1 MAMSS
6 KKIDVLSSYALAAT
20 VTLFV
25 ALTSGCDRREEV
37 YPAEGNAYAQDPA
50 YIAQLQA
57 QVGERDSIAKE
68 RREINAA
75 LGALLKKHNGD
86 KAAAEATEEGKAL
99 IARLQANEQQII
111 SNRLETAR
119 ITRER
124 VARAVADSERIK
136 RGEAK
141 PIDISKKKEEV
152 K

>member
-6 KKIDVLSSYALAAT
+6 KKIDVLSSYAFAAT

-25 ALTSGCDRREEV
+25 ALMSGCDRRDEV
-37 YPAEGNAYAQDPA
+37 YPVEGNAYAQDPA
-50 YIAQLQA
+50 YVAQLQA
-57 QVGERDSIAKE
+57 QVAERNDIAKE

-75 LGALLKKHNGD
+75 LADLLKKHNGD

-99 IARLQANEQQII
+99 VARLSANEQQFI

-141 PIDISKKKEEV
+141 SIDISKKKEEV

>member
-6 KKIDVLSSYALAAT
+6 KKIDVLSSYAFAAT

-50 YIAQLQA
+50 YVAQLQA
-57 QVGERDSIAKE
+57 QVGERDSIARE

-119 ITRER
+119 IQRER
-124 VARAVADSERIK
+124 HARAVADSERIK

-141 PIDISKKKEEV
+141 AIDISKKKEEV

>member
-57 QVGERDSIAKE
+57 QVGERDSIARE

-119 ITRER
+119 IQRER
-124 VARAVADSERIK
+124 HARAVADSERIK

>member
-57 QVGERDSIAKE
+57 QVAERNDIAKE
-68 RREINAA
+68 RREIISSLTA
-75 LGALLKKHNGD
+75 LTKKYNGD
-86 KAAAEATEEGKAL
+86 KAAVEASGEGKAL
-99 IARLQANEQQII
+99 IVRLNANEQNFI

-124 VARAVADSERIK
+124 HDRAIADSERIK

-141 PIDISKKKEEV
+141 AIDISKKKEEV

>member
-37 YPAEGNAYAQDPA
+37 YPMEGNAYAQDPA
-50 YIAQLQA
+50 YVAQLQA
-57 QVGERDSIAKE
+57 QVGERDSIARE
-68 RREINAA
+68 RRELNVA
-75 LGALLKKHNGD
+75 LKALLKKHNGD
-86 KAAAEATEEGKAL
+86 RAAAEATEEGKVL
-99 IARLQANEQQII
+99 LARLQANEQHII

>member
-25 ALTSGCDRREEV
+25 ALMSGCDRREEV
-37 YPAEGNAYAQDPA
+37 YPVEGNAYAQDPA
-50 YIAQLQA
+50 YVAQLQA
-57 QVGERDSIAKE
+57 QVGERNSIAKE
-68 RREINAA
+68 RREIKAA
-75 LGALLKKHNGD
+75 LDALMKKHNGD
-86 KAAAEATEEGKAL
+86 KAAVEATEEGKAL
-99 IARLQANEQQII
+99 VARLNANEQQFI

-124 VARAVADSERIK
+124 VKRAVEDSERIK

-141 PIDISKKKEEV
+141 AIDISKKKEEV

>member
-57 QVGERDSIAKE
+57 QVAERNDIAKE
-68 RREINAA
+68 RREIISSLTA
-75 LGALLKKHNGD
+75 LTKKYNGD
-86 KAAAEATEEGKAL
+86 KAAVEASGEGKAL
-99 IARLQANEQQII
+99 IVRLNANEQNFI

>member
-6 KKIDVLSSYALAAT
+6 KKIDVLSSYAFAAT

-25 ALTSGCDRREEV
+25 ALASGCDRREEV
-37 YPAEGNAYAQDPA
+37 YPVEGNAYAQDPA
-50 YIAQLQA
+50 YVAQLKA
-57 QVGERDSIAKE
+57 QVGERDVIARE

-75 LGALLKKHNGD
+75 LGALLKKHDGD
-86 KAAAEATEEGKAL
+86 KAAVEATEEGRAL
-99 IARLQANEQQII
+99 VARLQANERHFV

-124 VARAVADSERIK
+124 VKRAVEDSERIK

>member
-6 KKIDVLSSYALAAT
+6 KKIDVLSSYAFAAT

-50 YIAQLQA
+50 YVAQLQA
-57 QVGERDSIAKE
+57 QVGERDSLARE

-75 LGALLKKHNGD
+75 FGALMKKHNGD
-86 KAAAEATEEGKAL
+86 KAAVEATEEGRAL
-99 IARLQANEQQII
+99 LARLNVNEQQFI
-111 SNRLETAR
+111 SNRLQTAR

>member
-57 QVGERDSIAKE
+57 QVAERNDIAKE
-68 RREINAA
+68 RREIISSLTA
-75 LGALLKKHNGD
+75 LTKKYNGD
-86 KAAAEATEEGKAL
+86 KAAVEASGEGKAL
-99 IARLQANEQQII
+99 IVRLNANEQNFI

-119 ITRER
+119 IQRER
-124 VARAVADSERIK
+124 HARAVADSERIK

-141 PIDISKKKEEV
+141 AIDISKKKEEV

>member
-57 QVGERDSIAKE
+57 QVGERDSIARE

-75 LGALLKKHNGD
+75 LSALLKKHNGD

>member
-6 KKIDVLSSYALAAT
+6 KKIDVLSSCALAAT

-25 ALTSGCDRREEV
+25 ALASGCDRREEV
-37 YPAEGNAYAQDPA
+37 YPVEGNAYAQDPA
-50 YIAQLQA
+50 YVAQLQA
-57 QVGERDSIAKE
+57 QVGERNSLAKE
-68 RREINAA
+68 RRELNAA
-75 LGALLKKHNGD
+75 FGALMKKHNGD
-86 KAAAEATEEGKAL
+86 KAAVEATEEGEAL
-99 IARLQANEQQII
+99 VARLNANERQFI

-124 VARAVADSERIK
+124 VKRAVADSERIK

-141 PIDISKKKEEV
+141 PIDISKKEEV

>member
-57 QVGERDSIAKE
+57 QVGERDSIARE

-119 ITRER
+119 IQRER
-124 VARAVADSERIK
+124 HARAIADSERIK

>member
-1 MAMSS
+1 MSS

-37 YPAEGNAYAQDPA
+37 YPVEGNAYAQDPA
-50 YIAQLQA
+50 YVAQLQA
-57 QVGERDSIAKE
+57 QVGERNSLAKE
-68 RREINAA
+68 RRELNAA
-75 LGALLKKHNGD
+75 FGALMKKHNGD
-86 KAAAEATEEGKAL
+86 KAAVEATEEGEAL
-99 IARLQANEQQII
+99 VARLNANERQFI

-124 VARAVADSERIK
+124 VKRAVADSERIK

-141 PIDISKKKEEV
+141 PIDISKKEEV

>member
-20 VTLFV
+20 VMLFV
-25 ALTSGCDRREEV
+25 ALMSGCDRREEV
-37 YPAEGNAYAQDPA
+37 YPVEGNAYAQDPA
-50 YIAQLQA
+50 YVAQLQT
-57 QVGERDSIAKE
+57 QVGERNSIAKE
-68 RREINAA
+68 RREIKAA
-75 LGALLKKHNGD
+75 LDALMKKHNGD
-86 KAAAEATEEGKAL
+86 KAAVEATEEGKAL
-99 IARLQANEQQII
+99 VARLNANEQQFI

-124 VARAVADSERIK
+124 VKRAVEDSERIK

-141 PIDISKKKEEV
+141 AIDISKKKEEV

>member
-57 QVGERDSIAKE
+57 QVAERNDIAKE
-68 RREINAA
+68 RREIISSLTA
-75 LGALLKKHNGD
+75 LTKKYNGD
-86 KAAAEATEEGKAL
+86 KAAVEASGEGKAL
-99 IARLQANEQQII
+99 IVRLNANEQNFI

-124 VARAVADSERIK
+124 HDRAVADSERIK

>member
-6 KKIDVLSSYALAAT
+6 KKIDVLSSYAFAAT

-37 YPAEGNAYAQDPA
+37 YPVEGNAYAQDPA
-50 YIAQLQA
+50 YVAQLQA
-57 QVGERDSIAKE
+57 QVAERNDIAKE

-75 LGALLKKHNGD
+75 LADLLKKHNGD

-99 IARLQANEQQII
+99 VARLSANEQQFI

-141 PIDISKKKEEV
+141 SIDISKKKEEV

>member
-119 ITRER
+119 IQRER
-124 VARAVADSERIK
+124 HARAVADSERIK

-141 PIDISKKKEEV
+141 AIDISKKKEEV

>member
-57 QVGERDSIAKE
+57 QVGERDSIARE
-68 RREINAA
+68 RREINVA

>member
-6 KKIDVLSSYALAAT
+6 KKIDVLSSYAFAAT

-37 YPAEGNAYAQDPA
+37 YPVEGNAYAQDPA
-50 YIAQLQA
+50 YVEQLHA
-57 QVGERDSIAKE
+57 QVDERNSIAKD
-68 RREINAA
+68 RREII
-75 LGALLKKHNGD
+75 GALDALMKKHNGD
-86 KAAAEATEEGKAL
+86 KAAVEATEEGKVL
-99 IARLQANEQQII
+99 VARLKANEQQFI

-124 VARAVADSERIK
+124 VKRAVEDSERIK

-141 PIDISKKKEEV
+141 AIDISKKKEEV

>member
-6 KKIDVLSSYALAAT
+6 KKIDVLSSYAFAAT

-25 ALTSGCDRREEV
+25 ALMSGCDRRDEV

-50 YIAQLQA
+50 YVAQLQA
-57 QVGERDSIAKE
+57 QVAERNDIAKE
-68 RREINAA
+68 RREVIAA
-75 LGALLKKHNGD
+75 LSALAKKYNGD
-86 KAAAEATEEGKAL
+86 KAAVEASAEGKAL
-99 IARLQANEQQII
+99 IARLNANEQNFI

-119 ITRER
+119 IQRER
-124 VARAVADSERIK
+124 HARAVADSERIK

-141 PIDISKKKEEV
+141 AIDISKKKEEV

>member
-50 YIAQLQA
+50 YVAQLQA
-57 QVGERDSIAKE
+57 QVGERDSIARE

-119 ITRER
+119 IQRER
-124 VARAVADSERIK
+124 HARAVADSERIK

-141 PIDISKKKEEV
+141 AIDISKKKEEV

>member
-6 KKIDVLSSYALAAT
+6 KKIDVLSSYTLAAT

-50 YIAQLQA
+50 YVAQLQA
-57 QVGERDSIAKE
+57 QVGERDSIARE

-119 ITRER
+119 IQRER
-124 VARAVADSERIK
+124 HARAVADSERIK

-141 PIDISKKKEEV
+141 AIDISKKKEEV